1 MVVEIMVLGG
11 VFNIGDFILAL
22 EWLDLQGVQAKMKK
36 LHAKFDA
43 FFTSIVEEHKISRS
57 ENHQDML
64 STLLSLKEAPENG
77 EKLTDTEIKALLLVS
92 IQDVALIHVVLFP
105 QITIWCKSQTK

>member
-77 EKLTDTEIKALLLVS
+77 EKLTDTEIKALLLNPRILAQV
-92 IQDVALIHVVLFP
+92 Q
-105 QITIWCKSQTK
+105 QG